1 MIHMHSTFHV
11 DLMCAPATYRFT
23 DSQAVSPPGQ
33 GKGGMGGDV
42 FQFPIRSQALA

>member
-23 DSQAVSPPGQ
+23 DSQK
-33 GKGGMGGDV
+33 KGEWGDV
-42 FQFPIRSQALA
+42 FQFPIRSHALA